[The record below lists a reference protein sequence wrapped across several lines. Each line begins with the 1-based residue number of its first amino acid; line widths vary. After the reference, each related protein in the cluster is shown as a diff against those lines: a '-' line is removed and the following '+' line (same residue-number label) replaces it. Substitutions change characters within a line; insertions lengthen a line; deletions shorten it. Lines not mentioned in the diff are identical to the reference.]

1 MQHGCILARSHFHL
15 TKTSDDV
22 GVVRRRRCDAV
33 AMSSQDL
40 LLIGCTLFG
49 VLAGALLGLIPA
61 VHVYSAAALAVSAP
75 LLAHGPPGATAFL
88 CLGLLLGWVFVGNVP
103 SVYLFAPDEGAAT
116 AVLPA
121 TRMLLQGRG
130 GRALRLLVLGAL
142 AGLIT
147 LAALAPVADAVL
159 RPLLRILQP
168 HTAWMVCAV
177 IVFLVLG
184 EWPRVDET
192 HTAPLRRLAAAWAYL
207 GAGQLTFWLSGLL
220 GMVLMYRS
228 PLPLDAAQ
236 QNLLPA
242 FTGLF
247 TLPGLLQIL
256 LFGKRPPPQSGTE
269 SGDAPG
275 KLLRGALIGLG
286 GGLFAAVLPV
296 VSGGIGSL
304 FAGHASAQRDD
315 EVFLIA
321 QGASRTVYMT
331 GGFLLLFL
339 PGVAVVRG
347 GMASLI
353 ASHDAPDGWT
363 MFWLAIAATLL
374 GGIVAA
380 ALTLACG
387 RAVGGLLQKIAPRA
401 AAAALIPVALAAT
414 WAFTDVAGLGVAGV
428 AACIGMIPVLGGGRR
443 MNALGVLLVPVSL
456 NLAGV
461 GTDVAQFMGLSSFP

>member
-1 MQHGCILARSHFHL
+1 MTADSGDADGVSWLDSSELILLACAA
-15 TKTSDDV
+15 V
-22 GVVRRRRCDAV
+22 GAV
-33 AMSSQDL
+33 
-40 LLIGCTLFG
+40 FG
-49 VLAGALLGLIPA
+49 TLLGMIPA
-61 VHVYSAAALAVSAP
+61 LHVYSAAALVAAAP
-75 LLAHGPPGATAFL
+75 MLANAPTGAAAFL
-88 CLGLLLGWVFVGNVP
+88 CLGMLLGWVFAGNVP
-103 SVYLFAPDEGAAT
+103 SVYLFAPDEGAAS

-121 TRMLLQGRG
+121 TRLLMQGRG
-130 GRALRLLVLGAL
+130 DRALRMLVAGAL
-142 AGLIT
+142 AGVIA
-147 LAALAPVADAVL
+147 LAALAPIADLAL

-168 HTAWMVCAV
+168 PTTWIVPTV

-192 HTAPLRRLAAAWAYL
+192 HPTPLRRLAAAWAYL
-207 GAGQLTFWLSGLL
+207 GAGQLTFWLSGAI

-228 PLPLDAAQ
+228 PLSVDAAH

-256 LFGKRPPPQSGTE
+256 LFGRRPPPQTIRE
-269 SGDAPG
+269 PDVAPD
-275 KLLRGALIGLG
+275 KLLRGTIIGLG

-321 QGASRTVYMT
+321 QGASRTIYMT

-347 GMASLI
+347 GMATLI
-353 ASHDAPDGWT
+353 AARDAPDGWT
-363 MFWLAIAATLL
+363 MFWLAVAAMLL
-374 GGIVAA
+374 AAIVAA
-380 ALTLACG
+380 ALTLAYG
-387 RAVGGLLQKIAPRA
+387 RLFTRLLRHASPRI
-401 AAAALIPVALAAT
+401 AAAALIPVALAST
-414 WAFTDVAGLGVAGV
+414 WAFTGLAGIGV
-428 AACIGMIPVLGGGRR
+428 AAAATLTGMIPVLGGGRR

-456 NLAGV
+456 NLIGI
-461 GTDVAQFMGLSSFP
+461 GTDVAEFMGLTS